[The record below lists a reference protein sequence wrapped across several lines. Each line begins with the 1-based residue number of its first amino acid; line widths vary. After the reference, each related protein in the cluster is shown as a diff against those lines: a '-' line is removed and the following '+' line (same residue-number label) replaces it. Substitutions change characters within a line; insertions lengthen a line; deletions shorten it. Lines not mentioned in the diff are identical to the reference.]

1 MKKLFRLSLLFDDI
15 VFDDIFFESYDE
27 AEAYGVKF
35 LNDLDV
41 VEFDM
46 ERYSVIISP
55 VEGVIL

>member
-1 MKKLFRLSLLFDDI
+1 MKNLFRLSLLFDDI
-15 VFDDIFFESYDE
+15 VFDDIFFDSYEE

-35 LNDLDV
+35 LNDLYA

-46 ERYSVIISP
+46 ERYSVIITP